1 MLGPFSQY
9 AFCIILLSFF
19 SICEPGISRYSHMS
33 TILSILTYY
42 CQYFNTVVLYCLQIM
57 SFQSM
62 AGLNGEAA
70 YFLPLA
76 DLVKILTTPG
86 GHRASRGCEQY
97 EQMKHRTHKIPYFFS
112 FLYNKVLEM
121 SSLAAA
127 LDLLP
132 PHTSKACR
140 ISFFSVS
147 SFALLREFCG

>member
-42 CQYFNTVVLYCLQIM
+42 CQHFNTVVLYCLQIM

-70 YFLPLA
+70 CFLPLA

-97 EQMKHRTHKIPYFFS
+97 EQMKHRTHKTQ
-112 FLYNKVLEM
+112 
-121 SSLAAA
+121 A
-127 LDLLP
+127 LIK
-132 PHTSKACR
+132 SR
-140 ISFFSVS
+140 IFSVFCTTKS
-147 SFALLREFCG
+147 LKCQVWPLLWIYCLRILPKHAESLSFRFLPLLC